1 LQLNAARMTAR
12 VLVIDDEPMIRW
24 SIAQT
29 LQAAGHEVTVC
40 ETAAEG
46 MALYRLLHP
55 EVVLVD
61 LRLPDANGAT
71 IVQTIHGENS
81 RKTAVI
87 VMTAFE
93 EDCSAEAAKRLGA
106 DDYIRKPFDFDGLE
120 ALVHRALQAIG
131 S

>member
-1 LQLNAARMTAR
+1 MTTR

-29 LQAAGHEVTVC
+29 LQAAGHEVTAC

-46 MALYRLLHP
+46 VALFGLLQP

-71 IVQTIHGENS
+71 IVQAIQHENS

-106 DDYIRKPFDFDGLE
+106 VEYIRKPFDFDGLA
-120 ALVHRALQAIG
+120 ALVHKALHARLPA
-131 S
+131 

>member
-1 LQLNAARMTAR
+1 MTAR

-29 LQAAGHEVTVC
+29 LHAAGHEVTLC

-46 MALYRLLHP
+46 IAAFRDIHP

-61 LRLPDANGAT
+61 VRLPDANGAT
-71 IVQTIHGENS
+71 IIQAIQEESDRH
-81 RKTAVI
+81 TAVI

-93 EDCSAEAAKRLGA
+93 DDCSAETAKRLGA
-106 DDYIRKPFDFDGLE
+106 FDYIRKPFDFDGLE
-120 ALVHRALQAIG
+120 VVVQKALQSRLSA
-131 S
+131 

>member
-1 LQLNAARMTAR
+1 MTAR

-29 LQAAGHEVTVC
+29 LRAAGHEVTVC

-46 MALYRLLHP
+46 IVLFGVLQP

-61 LRLPDANGAT
+61 LRLPDANGRT
-71 IVQTIHGENS
+71 IIQAIQNENS
-81 RKTAVI
+81 QKTAVI

-106 DDYIRKPFDFDGLE
+106 VDYIRKPFDFDGLE
-120 ALVHRALQAIG
+120 EVVHKALQARREGITR
-131 S
+131 